1 MTRRET
7 PEVLHSP
14 DALRR
19 RLSDGPPLL
28 LDGATGTEL
37 ERRGAHTALPLWS
50 AHALLTA
57 PQLVEQ
63 IHRDYVQSGAEVLTA
78 NTFRTQRRAL
88 SKGGVADRTA
98 ELTERAARLARRA
111 ARATPAGRRVWV
123 AGSVS
128 PLEDCYRP
136 DRVPEDAALERE
148 HDEHVGNLV
157 QAGVDLLL
165 VETMNTIRE
174 AEAATRAARRRH
186 AAVLVSFVAD
196 AEARLLSGEPLAEAV
211 EAIAPLEPLGVLV
224 NCLPPSAVHTCLAVL
239 RRFALPHGVYANL
252 GEPDGATGFTRTEEC
267 APEEFA
273 EHAASWQAAGA
284 RILGGCCGTTPD
296 HLRAVAERLAG

>member
-1 MTRRET
+1 MRQQETRNG
-7 PEVLHSP
+7 LHSAE
-14 DALRR
+14 ALRQ
-19 RLSDGPPLL
+19 RLCHGPPLL

-37 ERRGAHTALPLWS
+37 ERRGAPAALPLWS

-63 IHRDYVQSGAEVLTA
+63 IHRDYVQGGAEVLTA

-88 SKGGVADRTA
+88 SRGGLADRTE
-98 ELTERAARLARRA
+98 ELTERAVRLARRA
-111 ARATPAGRRVWV
+111 ARAAPAGRRVWI

-136 DRVPEDAALERE
+136 DRVPADAALERE
-148 HDEHVGNLV
+148 HDEHVRNLV

-165 VETMNTIRE
+165 IETMNTIRE

-211 EAIAPLEPLGVLV
+211 GAIARLEPLGVLV
-224 NCLPPSAVHTCLAVL
+224 NCLPPSAVHACLVVL
-239 RRFALPHGVYANL
+239 RRFALPLGVYANL
-252 GEPDGATGFTRTEEC
+252 GPPDDETGFTRTEAC
-267 APEEFA
+267 TPQEFA

-284 RILGGCCGTTPD
+284 RMLGGCCGTTPD
-296 HLRAVAERLAG
+296 HLRAVAERLTG